1 MATPLWHEGQ
11 TSLVIALVGV
21 AAGTVMAVVMAAMT
35 GVGAARLCAYQDSRY
50 GSSSIAVGSRE

>member
-1 MATPLWHEGQ
+1 
-11 TSLVIALVGV
+11 VIALVGV

-35 GVGAARLCAYQDSRY
+35 GVGAARLCAYQDSRS